1 MFKLFLAAT
10 FVTIVSCGWTDDFM
24 GIFKPRATKSE
35 ESQGNSRVVGGQ
47 TATEPYP
54 YQISMQMKKKENS
67 SSSGGIFGFLTRS
80 NKTWR
85 SELCKNFN
93 FYLKIEFLQS
103 FLRRKRVECW
113 SHCHSSS
120 LVNLKHQGLSFLKT
134 NPEYFLNF
142 L

>member
-24 GIFKPRATKSE
+24 GMFKSRATKSE

-85 SELCKNFN
+85 SELCKISKF
-93 FYLKIEFLQS
+93 
-103 FLRRKRVECW
+103 
-113 SHCHSSS
+113 
-120 LVNLKHQGLSFLKT
+120 
-134 NPEYFLNF
+134 
-142 L
+142 